1 MFNKSDKLQG
11 KCSTKSHLRRSC
23 TAKTADN
30 SCIIS
35 DNRLNRDTSLTSADK
50 MYPKV

>member
-23 TAKTADN
+23 TAKTVDN
-30 SCIIS
+30 SCTIS